1 MSSFRDRVL
10 ALAGVFQAAR
20 LAQQLARE
28 GRTDGD
34 AFRASTHS
42 VLQLDAASTEAI
54 FGGIAGVQLGL
65 RLLRDKLTGAAEPMD
80 LEMAKYVIS
89 LLQLEAA
96 LRRRPEVAA
105 AIRDG
110 IASAT
115 AQMAF
120 FESDGDDRRE
130 EVHPRLAEKL
140 AELYVQTVSTLTP
153 RILVNGDHGYLAT
166 PLIAAKVRTAL
177 FAGVRAA
184 VLWHQL
190 GGSRWQLLFSR
201 RHLSTE
207 AQQILATSQLPEPN

>member
-28 GRTDGD
+28 GRADGD
-34 AFRASTHS
+34 AFRASAHS
-42 VLQLDAASTEAI
+42 VLQIDAASTDAI
-54 FGGIAGVQLGL
+54 YGGIGGVQLGL
-65 RLLRDKLTGAAEPMD
+65 RLLRDKLTGAAEAMD

-96 LRRRPEVAA
+96 LRRRPEVAT

-110 IASAT
+110 IEAAT

-120 FESDGDDRRE
+120 FETQSDDRRE
-130 EVHPRLAEKL
+130 EVHPRLVEKL
-140 AELYVQTVSTLTP
+140 AELYIQTVSTLTP

-201 RHLSTE
+201 RRLSTE
-207 AQQILATSQLPEPN
+207 AQQILAAGKLAEPN

>member
-1 MSSFRDRVL
+1 MPSFRDRVL

-28 GRTDGD
+28 GRADGE
-34 AFRASTHS
+34 AFRAGAHS
-42 VLQLDAASTEAI
+42 VLHLDAASTEAVY
-54 FGGIAGVQLGL
+54 GGIGGVQLGL

-96 LRRRPEVAA
+96 LRRRPEVAS
-105 AIRDG
+105 AIRAG
-110 IASAT
+110 IESAT

-120 FESDGDDRRE
+120 FETDDDDRGE
-130 EVHPRLAEKL
+130 EVHPRLTEKL

-177 FAGVRAA
+177 FAGVRSA

-190 GGSRWQLLFSR
+190 GGNRWQILFGR
-201 RHLSTE
+201 RRLSAE
-207 AQQILATSQLPEPN
+207 AAQILAGNKITEPS